1 MLKQGPIPRFV
12 HGFLEYAAAVLFF
25 AAPFLFGFDAGAA
38 VAASIIAGVV
48 VLFLAA
54 STEGPSSLINYVPL
68 AAHVVLD
75 YVLAI
80 LLIAIPFIAGFSDE
94 TGPTVFF
101 IAIGA
106 VYMLVAIGTRFKKD
120 ENAPSRKERK
130 RARREEAKRGP
141 AEQDRGLGSTDDSG
155 IAADER
161 RERPADDWLTPTPE
175 ESRREQR
182 PPPS

>member
-106 VYMLVAIGTRFKKD
+106 LYMLVAIGTRFKKD

-130 RARREEAKRGP
+130 RGRREASKRGP
-141 AEQDRGLGSTDDSG
+141 AEQDQGLDASG
-155 IAADER
+155 DEVAANTR
-161 RERPADDWLTPTPE
+161 RERSADDWLTPTPE
-175 ESRREQR
+175 ESRREQG
-182 PPPS
+182 PPTSR